1 MKASEEILK
10 DITKEYFQRYWK
22 KLLMLDIKKV
32 FIIVEKLRVII
43 LTEANF
49 NIVNKLFIGIIITKE
64 ADAIQE
70 LPIDN

>member
-22 KLLMLDIKKV
+22 KLLMWDIKKV
-32 FIIVEKLRVII
+32 CIIVEKLRVII

-70 LPIDN
+70 LPTDN

>member
-64 ADAIQE
+64 VDAIQE
-70 LPIDN
+70 LPTDN

>member
-1 MKASEEILK
+1 M
-10 DITKEYFQRYWK
+10 W
-22 KLLMLDIKKV
+22 DIKKV

-70 LPIDN
+70 LPTDN

>member
-22 KLLMLDIKKV
+22 KLLMLDVKKV
-32 FIIVEKLRVII
+32 CIIVEKLRVII

-70 LPIDN
+70 LPTDN

>member
-49 NIVNKLFIGIIITKE
+49 NIINKLFIGIIITKE

-70 LPIDN
+70 LPTDN